1 MNTIHLD
8 LLGSQTRFLGKKYRT
23 RVVEAGEGEALILMH
38 GGGGHA
44 EAYSRNIVR
53 LGEHFRTMAID
64 FIWHGLSAK
73 PRFANGNW
81 LAQFSDQII
90 DLMDAEGIEKAHL
103 GGESLG
109 GWICFDMAIN
119 HPQRVGK
126 IVLNTSWGQKF
137 KPGTVKAQQQDLT
150 ALRDRSLAALAN
162 RDRGAIR
169 KRLEWLMSSPDQVTE
184 ELVEV
189 RYAIW
194 GRPDTRQSLTEYYEK
209 LFTADID
216 DYLFDEDAMATIRVP
231 TLVLWTDTNPF
242 HGVDAA
248 ERLAQIIPGAELH
261 VVKQSAHWPQWEH
274 AEEHDEVVT
283 RFLKG
288 RP

>member
-137 KPGTVKAQQQDLT
+137 KPGTVKEAT
-150 ALRDRSLAALAN
+150 AGLDRVARSITG
-162 RDRGAIR
+162 RVGESRPRGDPQAI
-169 KRLEWLMSSPDQVTE
+169 
-184 ELVEV
+184 
-189 RYAIW
+189 
-194 GRPDTRQSLTEYYEK
+194 
-209 LFTADID
+209 
-216 DYLFDEDAMATIRVP
+216 
-231 TLVLWTDTNPF
+231 
-242 HGVDAA
+242 GVVD
-248 ERLAQIIPGAELH
+248 
-261 VVKQSAHWPQWEH
+261 VVA
-274 AEEHDEVVT
+274 
-283 RFLKG
+283 
-288 RP
+288 